1 MTYSVHEAKTHLS
14 RLLDL
19 VEGGEEVVIVRHGE
33 PVAQL
38 VAARPKAKVA
48 LGSMRGEIRWKEGWE
63 KPLTDEE
70 ADEFLQ
76 GRG

>member
-14 RLLDL
+14 RLLDS
-19 VEGGEEVVIVRHGE
+19 VEQGEEVVIVRHGE

-38 VAARPKAKVA
+38 VTAQPKGKVV
-48 LGSMRGEIRWKEGWE
+48 LGAMRGEIRWKEGWE

-70 ADEFLQ
+70 SDSFLE

>member
-1 MTYSVHEAKTHLS
+1 MTYSVAEAKTHLS

-19 VEGGEEVVIVRHGE
+19 VEKGEEVVILRHGE
-33 PVAQL
+33 PVARL
-38 VAARPKAKVA
+38 VTAHPKGKVV
-48 LGSMRGEIRWKEGWE
+48 LGAMRGEIRWKEGWE

-70 ADEFLQ
+70 ADLFLQ

>member
-14 RLLDL
+14 GLLDL
-19 VEGGEEVVIVRHGE
+19 VEGGEEVIIVRHGE

-38 VAARPKAKVA
+38 VPARTKDKVV
-48 LGSMRGEIRWKEGWE
+48 LGGMRGEIRWKEGWE

-70 ADEFLQ
+70 ADEFLE